1 MQQENAKRMGV
12 DMCEGNKN
20 VVETS
25 FMEWLLN
32 PSEVIIVRPI
42 LQWVDFEHSTRYFGR
57 IAGVCETHGCL
68 SLVMGRTSSE
78 RAQPCPSVGCG
89 SDSGLFCFF
98 RMKPLNFLNF
108 SKLQF

>member
-20 VVETS
+20 MVETS

-68 SLVMGRTSSE
+68 SLVMGPLQRELSLVHQLGVDLILGSS
-78 RAQPCPSVGCG
+78 ASLG
-89 SDSGLFCFF
+89 
-98 RMKPLNFLNF
+98 
-108 SKLQF
+108 